1 MKTTIVIACIFVFMS
16 SVCVFAGDAPRVYN
30 NEDLQNYG
38 SSSGDSSD
46 RYYQD
51 RKEERDQDYYDRKQ
65 TREEDNSERERAAAQ
80 RRLDMQERDKRR
92 EECRREADFNK
103 FACPD
108 KDFQCRGQWTNAY
121 RDCNF
126 IE

>member
-1 MKTTIVIACIFVFMS
+1 MKTTTIIACIFVLMS
-16 SVCVFAGDAPRVYN
+16 SVSVFSGDGSRVYT

-38 SSSGDSSD
+38 SSSGNPSD

-51 RKEERDQDYYDRKQ
+51 RSEERDQYYHDKKQ
-65 TREEDNSERERAAAQ
+65 IREEDSTDRESAATQ
-80 RRLDMQERDKRR
+80 KRLDMQERNKRR
-92 EECRREADFNK
+92 EECRREAEFNR
-103 FACPD
+103 FACPA